1 MSRQFGDFIEQV
13 EPADKDEQDPKQ
25 KRLKMIKRQVLMK
38 KVQAVRQGGGE
49 DLSLIHI

>member
-1 MSRQFGDFIEQV
+1 MSKTFGSFAEQV
-13 EPADKDEQDPKQ
+13 EEKEDQPDPRQ

-38 KVQAVRQGGGE
+38 KVQAVRQGAGE